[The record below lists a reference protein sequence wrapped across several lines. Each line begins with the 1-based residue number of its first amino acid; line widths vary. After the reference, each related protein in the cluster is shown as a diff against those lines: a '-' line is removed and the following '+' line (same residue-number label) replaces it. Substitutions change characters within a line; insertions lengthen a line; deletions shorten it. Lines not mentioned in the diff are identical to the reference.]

1 MQLLWHEVVIESPSH
16 EVLDALAYMTQ
27 QAAHT
32 FAPKRAMSYVVES
45 TGSAFSVFEEG
56 DSLSVEA
63 DASGVLDAVYRRVHQ
78 RAFEL
83 ASLLGWVR
91 VHAALVTLAG
101 GRVLAVGPSGVG
113 KTTLASRLLFD
124 GAQVHG
130 DESVVLRNGRA
141 LAVARPFHVKPGIDD
156 HVPELR
162 PLWSSLP
169 CLEGDPP
176 IRAFDPSVAGFSWTI
191 DDGPVDH
198 VVLLERGDGR
208 GAALEPLGATAAMP
222 SLVEEVFRNPRNR
235 RGPWWLRWRPC
246 SSPPPAGGCERATR
260 RRPPVS

>member
-1 MQLLWHEVVIESPSH
+1 
-16 EVLDALAYMTQ
+16 VLDALDYLTQ
-27 QAAHT
+27 RAAHA

-45 TGSAFSVFEEG
+45 TDAGFSVIEEG
-56 DSLSVEA
+56 DVLSVEA
-63 DASGVLDAVYRRVHQ
+63 DANAVLDAVYRRVHQ

-91 VHAALVTLAG
+91 VHAALATLTG

-124 GAQVHG
+124 GRRVHG

-141 LAVARPFHVKPGIDD
+141 IAVARPFHLKPGIDH

-169 CLEGDPP
+169 CLQGDPP
-176 IRAFDPSVAGFSWTI
+176 IRAFDPSEAGFSWTI
-191 DDGPVDH
+191 DDGPVHH
-198 VVLLERGDGR
+198 VVLLERGDGHR
-208 GAALEPLGATAAMP
+208 SALEPMGATAAMP
-222 SLVEEVFRNPRNR
+222 LLVNEVFRNQEPTRAVMAEVAAVLESATCWR
-235 RGPWWLRWRPC
+235 LRIVD
-246 SSPPPAGGCERATR
+246 PAAAADLLDGLLR
-260 RRPPVS
+260 VD